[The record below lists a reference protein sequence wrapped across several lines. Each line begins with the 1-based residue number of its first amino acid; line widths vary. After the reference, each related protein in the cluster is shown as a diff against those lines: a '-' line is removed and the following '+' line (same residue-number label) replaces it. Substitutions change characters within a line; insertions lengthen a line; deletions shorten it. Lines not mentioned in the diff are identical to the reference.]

1 FVGIAYDAGG
11 VASGPMTATFVLAFA
26 QGAATSIETADVL
39 VDGFGVI
46 AMVAMA
52 PVFSLMVLGLIFK
65 YMKKSTPVE
74 PAPSPIEEEEIY
86 KPSTLQHCLIAIADR
101 GFGDQIVEVARNFG
115 ASGATIFHVRRYFDD
130 KQAMLAL
137 MDVERPEEQE
147 IIFLIT
153 DYNISEDV
161 AACLVNHE
169 ELGQNANLTIYIT
182 YTDCN
187 LNNFD
192 QKLVK

>member
-1 FVGIAYDAGG
+1 MVLFITWFCDCCYFIFLLRSYFCRNCLRCRRGG
-11 VASGPMTATFVLAFA
+11 FRSDDGYFCFSFA

-65 YMKKSTPVE
+65 YRKKSTPVK

-101 GFGDQIVEVARNFG
+101 GFGD
-115 ASGATIFHVRRYFDD
+115 
-130 KQAMLAL
+130 
-137 MDVERPEEQE
+137 
-147 IIFLIT
+147 
-153 DYNISEDV
+153 
-161 AACLVNHE
+161 
-169 ELGQNANLTIYIT
+169 
-182 YTDCN
+182 
-187 LNNFD
+187 
-192 QKLVK
+192 